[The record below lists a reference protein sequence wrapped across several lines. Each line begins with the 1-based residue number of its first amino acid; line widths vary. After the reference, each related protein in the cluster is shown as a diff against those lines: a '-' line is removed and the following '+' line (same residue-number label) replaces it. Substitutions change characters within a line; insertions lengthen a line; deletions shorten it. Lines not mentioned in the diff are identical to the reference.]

1 MFDIVWCID
10 VILTQRPLS
19 CVCIQISNRVFRV
32 TQKTCSLNWHFEIV
46 LIMIKFEQCAAACS
60 CRCVINFIK
69 VYSLFCLHYKCQY
82 LWFRRLRPTHTQT
95 TEKTYDLDGYTTSQY
110 ISIIRL
116 FDIPPFAHRSQD
128 SPCFE
133 YANYKVGRVHKLISR
148 DSNENE
154 FQLIPAVFV
163 ISILRVQ
170 SWCLVL

>member
-95 TEKTYDLDGYTTSQY
+95 TEKNVRFRWLHDVSVYIHNTPVRHTSVLPTNL
-110 ISIIRL
+110 R
-116 FDIPPFAHRSQD
+116 IPPVSSTQIIKWA
-128 SPCFE
+128 
-133 YANYKVGRVHKLISR
+133 
-148 DSNENE
+148 E
-154 FQLIPAVFV
+154 FIN
-163 ISILRVQ
+163 
-170 SWCLVL
+170 